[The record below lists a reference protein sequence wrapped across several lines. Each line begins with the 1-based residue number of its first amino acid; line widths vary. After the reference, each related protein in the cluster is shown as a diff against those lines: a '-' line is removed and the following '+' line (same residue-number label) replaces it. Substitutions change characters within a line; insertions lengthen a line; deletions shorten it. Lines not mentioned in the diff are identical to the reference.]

1 MHKIL
6 CNDIILQE
14 RKHKIHDFVEIEG
27 FKYHL
32 TQFYI
37 FLSHRQAQFN
47 FYSVGQSKNCF
58 VLGSRNVTNL
68 PWLNTCY
75 HRNHFTT
82 GRLCYNQHRYIS

>member
-27 FKYHL
+27 FKYL
-32 TQFYI
+32 LSQFYI

-47 FYSVGQSKNCF
+47 FYMLDKVKIALYWAVGM
-58 VLGSRNVTNL
+58 
-68 PWLNTCY
+68 
-75 HRNHFTT
+75 
-82 GRLCYNQHRYIS
+82 